1 MKLMK
6 TTILPVT
13 KSDDL
18 YSIQDKLT
26 WNKSGRVLLK
36 LEGDNTLFLS
46 RKELALLVR
55 FAKNLGSQ
63 LGVISESRAIRITAQ
78 RYGIPV
84 FNSLREAQQKGWQQT
99 KQNPLT
105 KDEQRRVAHLSTIS
119 KFIRPLHKEPP
130 FLVRIFIFLIAVCAV
145 ISLVVFFIPSVS
157 IEIQTEQTT
166 QSLEVPV
173 KAKPSITEIDM
184 AGTLPIQIHQL
195 EQTLDDQIDC
205 TGSVDVA
212 VSKAAGDLL
221 IQNLTENELNIQ
233 AGTIFSSSK
242 APDLRFTSL
251 EDAVLP
257 AGINETIRISVEAV
271 LRGKESNLPA
281 NQIDAVE
288 GDLGLFI
295 SVSNPETLS
304 GGENLSSRSPTQ
316 ADLTKLH
323 TRMTSSL
330 LTQANSAFVAESTDG
345 EIYIP
350 GSARLVEILDES
362 TDPQIGQPSEVLR
375 VSQQAK
381 FEGWFIRK
389 ADLEQ
394 VLMSMLDIQLPEN
407 EQALDSGLNYKAT
420 QRPIIRDDLV
430 EWQFQVDRTI
440 LQKVNINEIR
450 RNLVGKGTDEI
461 GDILAGQGLKEGQV
475 TIHVFPS
482 WWKQVPFLESRI
494 EVSLNE

>member
-1 MKLMK
+1 MK

-46 RKELALLVR
+46 RKDLALLVR

-63 LGVISESRAIRITAQ
+63 LGVISESRAIRVSSK

-84 FNSLREAQQKGWQQT
+84 FNSLREAQQKGWKQT
-99 KQNPLT
+99 EHNPLT
-105 KDEQRRVAHLSTIS
+105 NDEQRRVAHLSTIS
-119 KFIRPLHKEPP
+119 KFMRPLHKEPP

-157 IEIQTEQTT
+157 IDIQTDQST
-166 QSLEVPV
+166 QSLDVPV
-173 KAKPSITEIDM
+173 KAKPLITEIDM
-184 AGTLPIQIHQL
+184 AGTLPIQIHQM
-195 EQTLDDQIDC
+195 EQTLDDQIDSS
-205 TGSVDVA
+205 GSVDVA

-221 IQNLTENELNIQ
+221 IQNLTENELNIR
-233 AGTIFSSSK
+233 AGTIFSSSVT
-242 APDLRFTSL
+242 PELRYKSL
-251 EDAVLP
+251 EAAVIP
-257 AGINETIRISVEAV
+257 AGINETIRITVEAV
-271 LRGKESNLPA
+271 LPGEESNLPA

-295 SVSNPETLS
+295 SVSNPDALK

-316 ADLTKLH
+316 ADLTKLR
-323 TRMTSSL
+323 TRIASSL
-330 LTQANSAFVAESTDG
+330 LTQANSAFAADPADG

-350 GSARLVEILDES
+350 GSARLVEILDE
-362 TDPQIGQPSEVLR
+362 TNDPQIGQPSEVLHMT
-375 VSQQAK
+375 QQAK
-381 FEGWFIRK
+381 YEGWFIRK

-394 VLMSMLDIQLPEN
+394 VLRSMLDIQLTAD
-407 EQALDSGLNYKAT
+407 EQALDSELIYQSI
-420 QRPIIRDDLV
+420 QRPIIRDDFV
-430 EWQFQVDRTI
+430 EWQYQVERATI
-440 LQKVNINEIR
+440 QAVDINEIR
-450 RNLVGKGTDEI
+450 RNLAGKRTEEI
-461 GDILAGQGLKEGQV
+461 REILANQGLNSEQV

-494 EVSLNE
+494 EVSQNE

>member
-1 MKLMK
+1 MK
-6 TTILPVT
+6 TTILPVN
-13 KSDDL
+13 KNDDL

-36 LEGDNTLFLS
+36 LEGDNILFLS
-46 RKELALLVR
+46 RKDLALLIR

-63 LGVISESRAIRITAQ
+63 LGVISESRAIRVSAK

-84 FNSLREAQQKGWQQT
+84 FTSLREAQQKGWQQT
-99 KQNPLT
+99 EQNPLT
-105 KDEQRRVAHLSTIS
+105 NDEKRRVAHLSTIS
-119 KFIRPLHKEPP
+119 KFMRPLHKEPP

-157 IEIQTEQTT
+157 IEIQTEQST
-166 QSLEVPV
+166 QTLVVPV
-173 KAKPSITEIDM
+173 KAKSTITEIDM

-195 EQTLDDQIDC
+195 EQTLDDQINC

-221 IQNLTENELNIQ
+221 IQNLTENELNIR

-242 APDLRFTSL
+242 APELRYKSL
-251 EDAVLP
+251 DAAVIP
-257 AGINETIRISVEAV
+257 AGINETIRITVEAV
-271 LRGKESNLPA
+271 LPGKESNLPA

-295 SVSNPETLS
+295 SVSNPDVLI

-316 ADLTKLH
+316 ADLTKLR
-323 TRMTSSL
+323 TRMASSL
-330 LTQANSAFVAESTDG
+330 LTQANGAFTGEAADG

-350 GSARLVEILDES
+350 GSAKLVEILDE
-362 TDPQIGQPSEVLR
+362 TNDPQIGQPSEVLHMTQR
-375 VSQQAK
+375 AK

-394 VLMSMLDIQLPEN
+394 VLRSMLDIQLPAE
-407 EQALDSGLNYKAT
+407 EQALDGELRYQAT
-420 QRPIIRDDLV
+420 QRPIIRVDFV
-430 EWQFQVDRTI
+430 EWQYQVERATM
-440 LQKVNINEIR
+440 QAVNINEIR
-450 RNLVGKGTDEI
+450 RNLAGKRTEEI
-461 GDILAGQGLKEGQV
+461 REILTSKGLNSEQV
-475 TIHVFPS
+475 AIQVFPS
-482 WWKQVPFLESRI
+482 WWKQIPFLESRI